1 MVGGFGAGGGQGA
14 DPAAGP
20 GGGQAPPGGGTFSEP
35 LVTVLKDEV
44 RKLGLRLEHSLQQ
57 SRQMEVRAREQ
68 VQRQGDEI
76 EALKLENTALRS
88 SCDEADRRA
97 QDQLRA
103 ERGSDARLTE
113 VVHRH
118 VKATQAALSS
128 AEPSC
133 VRWVDM
139 ERDLPRALVDLEKQV
154 REMCRLYAAQRGQYA
169 GLISDAA
176 AAREQVT
183 RQVEHSDRKLLL
195 EMERWRSEANSAR
208 EALDRLQAEHLEL

>member
-1 MVGGFGAGGGQGA
+1 M
-14 DPAAGP
+14 
-20 GGGQAPPGGGTFSEP
+20 
-35 LVTVLKDEV
+35 TVLKDEV

-118 VKATQAALSS
+118 VKATQAALSR
-128 AEPSC
+128 PS
-133 VRWVDM
+133 
-139 ERDLPRALVDLEKQV
+139 PRA
-154 REMCRLYAAQRGQYA
+154 
-169 GLISDAA
+169 
-176 AAREQVT
+176 
-183 RQVEHSDRKLLL
+183 
-195 EMERWRSEANSAR
+195 
-208 EALDRLQAEHLEL
+208 